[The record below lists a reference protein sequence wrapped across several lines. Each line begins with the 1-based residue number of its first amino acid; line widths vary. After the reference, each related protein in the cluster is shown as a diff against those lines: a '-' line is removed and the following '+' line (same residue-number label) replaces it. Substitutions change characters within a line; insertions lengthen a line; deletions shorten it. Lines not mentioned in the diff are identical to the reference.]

1 MVLLMQNKAEVLFQQ
16 MESRPIWQLLRADQY
31 SDFFRECF
39 MYKHRPDPKHDPLT
53 GPSPFELSLDRKIQ
67 VLKKSSKHRR
77 ESSTVKSIQ
86 EPEIKFDTMLDM
98 DPLVNKWLPKEAN
111 PEGYK
116 ATAKWWEQKSKP
128 QQQDNDGDSKKRSAL
143 QAEFVKRINRQNLQG
158 CGPLVDKNEVE
169 LRKTMHEIVHRCPK
183 ATL

>member
-1 MVLLMQNKAEVLFQQ
+1 
-16 MESRPIWQLLRADQY
+16 
-31 SDFFRECF
+31 
-39 MYKHRPDPKHDPLT
+39 MYNHRPDPKHDPMT

-67 VLKKSSKHRR
+67 VFKKSSKHGR
-77 ESSTVKSIQ
+77 ESSTVESIPD
-86 EPEIKFDTMLDM
+86 PEIKFNTMLNM

-128 QQQDNDGDSKKRSAL
+128 HQQDENGDTKKRSAL
-143 QAEFVKRINRQNLQG
+143 QAEFVKRIKRQNLQG

-169 LRKTMHEIVHRCPK
+169 FRKTMHEIVRRCPK
-183 ATL
+183 ATLQK